1 MEVAMTFVDKNNLI
15 SKLLT
20 RKIISINENDTIYD
34 AIKLLSK
41 NKIGALPVINNQKKL
56 CGIVSERDIIHA
68 ISENKEIKFSLS
80 HINSIMTS
88 KVITCNKDTQSNVLM
103 KIMTTN
109 KIRHIP
115 ILEKNLLIGIVSIGD
130 VVKRLLEKFNIENEE
145 LKSWLY

>member
-1 MEVAMTFVDKNNLI
+1 MTFVDKNNLI
-15 SKLLT
+15 SKLLA
-20 RKIISINENDTIYD
+20 REIISINENDTIYD

-41 NKIGALPVINNQKKL
+41 NKIGALPVINNQKQL

-88 KVITCNKDTQSNVLM
+88 KIITCNKDTKSNVLM
-103 KIMTTN
+103 EMMTTN

-115 ILEKNLLIGIVSIGD
+115 ILENNLLIGIVSIGD

>member
-1 MEVAMTFVDKNNLI
+1 MTFVDEDNLI

-20 RKIISINENDTIYD
+20 REIISINENDTIYD

>member
-1 MEVAMTFVDKNNLI
+1 MTFVDDNNLI

-34 AIKLLSK
+34 AIKLLSE
-41 NKIGALPVINNQKKL
+41 NKIGALPVVNNQKKL
-56 CGIVSERDIIHA
+56 CGIVSERNIIHA

-88 KVITCNKDTQSNVLM
+88 KIITCNKDTESNVLM

-115 ILEKNLLIGIVSIGD
+115 ILEKNVLIGIVSIGD

>member
-1 MEVAMTFVDKNNLI
+1 MTLDDENNLI

-88 KVITCNKDTQSNVLM
+88 KIITCNKDTESNVLM

>member
-1 MEVAMTFVDKNNLI
+1 MTFVDKNNLI

-20 RKIISINENDTIYD
+20 RDIISINEKDTIYD

-56 CGIVSERDIIHA
+56 CGIVSERDVINA
-68 ISENKEIKFSLS
+68 ISENKKINFSLS

-88 KVITCNKDTQSNVLM
+88 KVITCNKDTESNVLM

>member
-1 MEVAMTFVDKNNLI
+1 MTFVDENNLI

-88 KVITCNKDTQSNVLM
+88 KIITCNKDTESNVLM
-103 KIMTTN
+103 KI
-109 KIRHIP
+109 
-115 ILEKNLLIGIVSIGD
+115 
-130 VVKRLLEKFNIENEE
+130 
-145 LKSWLY
+145 

>member
-1 MEVAMTFVDKNNLI
+1 MTFVNENNLI

-20 RKIISINENDTIYD
+20 REIISINENDTIYD

-56 CGIVSERDIIHA
+56 CGIVSERDVIHA

-88 KVITCNKDTQSNVLM
+88 KIITCNKDTESNVLM

>member
-1 MEVAMTFVDKNNLI
+1 MTFVDENNLI

-20 RKIISINENDTIYD
+20 REIISINENGTIYD

>member
-1 MEVAMTFVDKNNLI
+1 MTFVDENNLI

-20 RKIISINENDTIYD
+20 RKIISINENDTIYN
-34 AIKLLSK
+34 AIKLLST

-88 KVITCNKDTQSNVLM
+88 KIITCNKDTESNVLM

-115 ILEKNLLIGIVSIGD
+115 ILEKNVLIGIVSIGD

>member
-1 MEVAMTFVDKNNLI
+1 MTFVDENNLI

-20 RKIISINENDTIYD
+20 REIISINENDTIYD

-88 KVITCNKDTQSNVLM
+88 KIITCNKDTESNVLM

>member
-1 MEVAMTFVDKNNLI
+1 MTFVGENNLI

-88 KVITCNKDTQSNVLM
+88 KVITCNKDTESNVLM